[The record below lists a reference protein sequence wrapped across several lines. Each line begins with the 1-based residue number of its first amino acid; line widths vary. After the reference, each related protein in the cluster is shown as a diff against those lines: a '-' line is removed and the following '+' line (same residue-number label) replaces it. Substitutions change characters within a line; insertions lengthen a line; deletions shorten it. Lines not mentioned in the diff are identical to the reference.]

1 MARSSDPL
9 RRDTIAV
16 TARSTGSVVT
26 ASRSNAALDLANAL
40 GDLRPEATKAALG
53 VADSVKKRM
62 ETKAA
67 RDAIQSQGAE
77 LSTAVRE
84 GKLEATQNPYYIQAY
99 NRESAGIRASSD
111 ISKLAMEA
119 QSWEEKNDP
128 AAFEARWRKESGE
141 LAGTYGNDIDSFA
154 GFAPVEAQYTQQTL
168 AANVSQNVARIKT
181 ERYSNLTSLGA
192 QAIQQSYAQAGGK
205 ITPEQIA
212 AALVPVR
219 LQWVGTGGSDAEFA
233 AMAKEIVLTAAESVG
248 DKDLPLF
255 LKRIDAKGNAINGAV
270 QGDPLEEIVQAVVP
284 ESQIAQPPGKP
295 AEDRSTTLQQTPAPL
310 IRKPTGQRVTG
321 PNQDPAVW
329 LRNKAADKFLVQN
342 TKDVAKEIFG
352 SKVRLTST
360 KRPGDKGSLHS
371 VNGTFDMAPIK
382 GMSFQ
387 EAMFAIESKGYVLAE
402 AIDETSAA
410 VRAKT
415 GGTGPHWHF
424 AVATGGGATDIR
436 PAPAFVGPG
445 FQGGDQPFQAQA
457 KQPLAD
463 GVSASIYDIAGN
475 SSEIERAAGFI
486 GERADRQRT
495 EQVRIIEQ
503 TRKVKAFEASDMI
516 FNKYGTRIL
525 TGDYTAQEIIQD
537 LSTSGYSVPVIS
549 EALANLKGAQLES
562 AGLANARSSWI
573 ADDPNTGKALM
584 DLATEGRRDG
594 YSPAYEDKVA
604 QAVLEGVIDGRT
616 GASLVDSALDRSDR
630 DEKAAAAEER
640 RGEKK
645 ASTGK
650 VKSATQIK
658 EGAKGFVL
666 DFVGQ
671 TTQINRIRKAK
682 GLPPVTFSEE
692 SVKKLDQRFNSVAL
706 RHLASNPGDY
716 AGAYAAMQAD
726 VENATKN
733 LLGR

>member
-9 RRDTIAV
+9 RREAIGV
-16 TARSTGSVVT
+16 VARSTGSVVT
-26 ASRSNAALDLANAL
+26 APRTNAALELASAL
-40 GDLRPEATKAALG
+40 GDLRPEANKAALG
-53 VADSVKKRM
+53 VADSVKKR
-62 ETKAA
+62 EEARAA

-99 NRESAGIRASSD
+99 NRESSGIRASSAM
-111 ISKLAMEA
+111 SNLAMEA

-141 LAGTYGNDIDSFA
+141 LAGQYGGDIDSFA

-168 AANVSQNVARIKT
+168 ASNVSQNVARIKT
-181 ERYSNLTSLGA
+181 ERYNNLTSLGA
-192 QAIQQSYAQAGGK
+192 QAIQQSYAQGGGK
-205 ITPEQIA
+205 ITPEQVA

-233 AMAKEIVLTAAESVG
+233 VMAKEIVLSAAESVG

-270 QGDPLEEIVQAVVP
+270 QGDPLEAIVQAVVP
-284 ESQIAQPPGKP
+284 ESQSPQTPGKA

-329 LRNKAADKFLVQN
+329 LRNKAADPYLVKD
-342 TKDVAKEIFG
+342 TKGVAKEIFG
-352 SKVRLTST
+352 GKLRLTST

-371 VNGTFDMAPIK
+371 VDGTFDMAPIK
-382 GMSFQ
+382 GMTFQ
-387 EAMFAIESKGYVLAE
+387 EAQFAIESKGYVLAE

-410 VRAKT
+410 VRQKT

-424 AVATGGGATDIR
+424 AVASGGGATDFR
-436 PAPAFVGPG
+436 PEPSFVGPG

-457 KQPLAD
+457 KKPVAD

-475 SSEIERAAGFI
+475 SSEIERTAGFI

-503 TRKVKAFEASDMI
+503 TRKVKGFEASDMI

-525 TGDYTAQEIIQD
+525 TGDYTASEIIED
-537 LSTSGYSVPVIS
+537 LSTSGYSTPVIS
-549 EALANLKGAQLES
+549 EALANLKAAQLES
-562 AGLANARSSWI
+562 SGLANARSSFLQ
-573 ADDPNTGKALM
+573 DDPNTGRALM
-584 DLATEGRRDG
+584 ELATEGRKSG
-594 YSPAYEDKVA
+594 YSPQYEDRVA
-604 QAVLEGVIDGRT
+604 QAVAEGVIDGRT
-616 GASLVDSALDRSDR
+616 GASLIDSAIDRSDR
-630 DEKAAAAEER
+630 DDKAAAAEER
-640 RGEKK
+640 RDKK
-645 ASTGK
+645 VSTGK

-671 TTQINRIRKAK
+671 TAQINRIRKAK
-682 GLPPVTFSEE
+682 GLPPVNFSEE

-706 RHLASNPGDY
+706 RHLAVNPGDY

-726 VENATKN
+726 VDNATNN

>member
-9 RRDTIAV
+9 RREEIAI

-26 ASRSNAALDLANAL
+26 APRTNAALDLASAL
-40 GDLRPEATKAALG
+40 GDIRPEATKAALG

-62 ETKAA
+62 EAQAA

-99 NRESAGIRASSD
+99 NRESAGIRASS
-111 ISKLAMEA
+111 SMSNLALEA

-128 AAFEARWRKESGE
+128 AAFEARWRKESGD
-141 LAGTYGNDIDSFA
+141 LAGSFGNDIDSFA

-168 AANVSQNVARIKT
+168 ASNVSQNVARIKT
-181 ERYSNLTSLGA
+181 ERYNNLTSLGA
-192 QAIQQSYAQAGGK
+192 QAIQQAYAQGGGK
-205 ITPEQIA
+205 ITPEQLA

-219 LQWVGTGGSDAEFA
+219 LQWVGTGGTDADFA
-233 AMAKEIVLTAAESVG
+233 EMATEIVLTAAESVG

-255 LKRIDAKGNAINGAV
+255 LKRIDAKGNAINGV
-270 QGDPLEEIVQAVVP
+270 EQESPLEAIVQAIVP
-284 ESQIAQPPGKP
+284 ESQTTQDPGKA

-310 IRKPTGQRVTG
+310 LRKPTGQRVTG

-329 LRNKAADKFLVQN
+329 LRNKAADKFLVQD
-342 TKDVAKEIFG
+342 TKGVAREIFG

-360 KRPGDKGSLHS
+360 KRPGDKDSLHS
-371 VNGTFDMAPIK
+371 VGGTFDMAPIK
-382 GMSFQ
+382 GMTFQ
-387 EAMFAIESKGYVLAE
+387 EAQFAIESKGYVLAE

-424 AVATGGGATDIR
+424 AVATGGGATDTR
-436 PAPAFVGPG
+436 PEPSFVGPG
-445 FQGGDQPFQAQA
+445 FQGGETPFQVQA
-457 KQPLAD
+457 KKPIAD
-463 GVSASIYDIAGN
+463 GVSASLYDIAGN
-475 SSEIERAAGFI
+475 STKVERASSAI
-486 GERADRQRT
+486 AERADRQRT
-495 EQVRIIEQ
+495 EQVRVIEQ

-549 EALANLKGAQLES
+549 EALANLKSAQLES
-562 AGLANARSSWI
+562 AGLANARSSWL

-584 DLATEGRRDG
+584 DLATEGRRSG
-594 YSPAYEDKVA
+594 YSPAYEDRVA
-604 QAVLEGVIDGRT
+604 DAVSNGVIDGRT
-616 GASLVDSALDRSDR
+616 GASLVDAALDRSER
-630 DEKAAAAEER
+630 DDKAAAVEAR

-658 EGAKGFVL
+658 EGAKG
-666 DFVGQ
+666 FVGQ

-692 SVKKLDQRFNSVAL
+692 SVTKLDQRFNSVAL